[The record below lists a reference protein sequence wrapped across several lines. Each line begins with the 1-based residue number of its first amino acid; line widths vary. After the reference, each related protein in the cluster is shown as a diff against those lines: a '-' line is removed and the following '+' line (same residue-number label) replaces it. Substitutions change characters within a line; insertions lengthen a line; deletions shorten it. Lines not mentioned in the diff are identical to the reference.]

1 MRRLVLLIWAI
12 FGVLLSGCIGYRMD
26 LAHFNTIY
34 YEESPKKA
42 YEWSKQF
49 TKQKKNALLW
59 DMQNGLSALYAGD
72 YKDSLMMLDMAERR
86 FDTTQNAFIK
96 SAGYVGATIVN
107 DNVRAYVGNIYE
119 SVLINYYKA
128 IDYML
133 LDDSAN
139 ARVEF
144 NRANERQ
151 RRAKEFYYKEVQ
163 KAIKE
168 IDSSKN
174 HRINMERSREEVGE
188 ILNATYSNLDKYQAY
203 QGLLNPVISYLSGL
217 FYALEGDRAKGIDY
231 LKEAYGINQSPII
244 AKDLLF
250 FQNPNKDKFTWII
263 IEDGKQPQKSEFK
276 VNVPI
281 PMFDSV
287 YDASLAVPRLEEGE
301 TFYQNFSLQAGN
313 NKQRSFEVIS
323 LMDAVVASE
332 FRKQLPYIITRAILS
347 AAFKVGVEAVANHY
361 LGFIG
366 GLATSLYAAAS
377 TFADTR
383 NTSIFAHKF
392 YAIRLN
398 NKAFERYNIQAG
410 NINALSFS
418 LQPCEK
424 SLKTPEVI
432 NAKELPSEFVIT
444 PQAFCSNRNNILY
457 VRSFKNGFI
466 LKHLK

>member
-1 MRRLVLLIWAI
+1 
-12 FGVLLSGCIGYRMD
+12 MD

-72 YKDSLMMLDMAERR
+72 YKGSLTMLDAAEKR

-133 LDDSAN
+133 LGDSPN

-168 IDSSKN
+168 IDSSKQ

-203 QGLLNPVISYLSGL
+203 QGLLNPIVSYLSGL

-231 LKEAYGINQSPII
+231 LKEAYGINQSPMI
-244 AKDLLF
+244 ARDLLF
-250 FQNPNKDKFTWII
+250 FQHPTKSHFTWII

-276 VNVPI
+276 INVPI
-281 PMFDSV
+281 PMLDAV
-287 YDASLAVPRLEEGE
+287 YDASLAVPKLEEGE
-301 TFYQNFSLQAGN
+301 TFYQSFTIQDKAGE
-313 NKQRSFEVIS
+313 KSFETLS

-347 AAFKVGVEAVANHY
+347 ASFKVGMEAVANHY
-361 LGFIG
+361 LGFVG
-366 GLATSLYAAAS
+366 GLVTSLYAAAS

-410 NINALSFS
+410 HINALSFS
-418 LQPCEK
+418 LQPCDK
-424 SLKTPEVI
+424 SLKAPEVL
-432 NAKELPSEFVIT
+432 NAKALPSEFVIT